1 MHEQIRP
8 GDIVVSRANGTKE
21 VYTIGKVVTNVVGE
35 KLTLEAGYILATT
48 GRDRAIA
55 RGYERRIRVGDHK
68 VWLFDGADAADK
80 LYVEAVQPSSDS
92 R

>member
-1 MHEQIRP
+1 MW
-8 GDIVVSRANGTKE
+8 AK
-21 VYTIGKVVTNVVGE
+21 

-55 RGYERRIRVGDHK
+55 RGYGRISVGDHK